1 MVIMYTTYDNSLIS
15 KDSITNII
23 SDQEKLL
30 DTMIQLIQ
38 TVKSLDLL
46 SDGTISE
53 EKRKCLRDVLN
64 SRLNEKISELQ
75 ENTGQKNQFYK
86 ENNNSNLTTS
96 QFNELIQN
104 RLDAIIKLVKTT
116 ELLSDKT
123 ISFDSRESLNDLL
136 QKELNNEIS
145 ELQILQEKKPNL
157 VN

>member
-145 ELQILQEKKPNL
+145 ELQILQEKKRNL

>member
-1 MVIMYTTYDNSLIS
+1 MDIMQTNYDNGSMS
-15 KDSITNII
+15 KPNIDDINKQIKSI
-23 SDQEKLL
+23 L

-145 ELQILQEKKPNL
+145 ELQKLQEKSRIW
-157 VN
+157 